1 MFLHLDC
8 SNTAWVDGNAS
19 VVALYRLS
27 RDYVH
32 HYFDLNVYAMVVCE
46 NELFPIVSSSE
57 SGRLY
62 YRNIAFFP
70 AIQVKVLR

>member
-8 SNTAWVDGNAS
+8 SNTAWIDGNAS
-19 VVALYRLS
+19 VVPLYRLF

-32 HYFDLNVYAMVVCE
+32 IVDLNVYARVVCE
-46 NELFPIVSSSE
+46 NELFPIVISSE
-57 SGRLY
+57 SGRFY
-62 YRNIAFFP
+62 YRNIASFP